1 MRTRI
6 GTGGFTLALPLTLT
20 AAIMLAGCSGEKR
33 DSTTAQAPTA
43 PPPVAT
49 PIAPLTPLAPA
60 TPVRPEGADAIDA
73 ALAAAKA
80 FNAKALTDLAAIER
94 AEKRVRDQASRAL
107 ESARRGAAAKVTAAR
122 NDAEAAH
129 RGLADSLSAFRTAAA
144 EQQAAVATALALCAP
159 SPTAPGGP
167 SGATLPPPPPVTT
180 PVPGVPATSP
190 AGAAPVYQGCTDLAA
205 EQALLAQNIEAV
217 GARYQAA
224 EASYRQDRPRLEE
237 AAATVALGKLG
248 PL

>member
-1 MRTRI
+1 MRAM
-6 GTGGFTLALPLTLT
+6 TGRSAAVAGLAAL
-20 AAIMLAGCSGEKR
+20 MLASCSGEQRPAK
-33 DSTTAQAPTA
+33 TAQAPVA

-49 PIAPLTPLAPA
+49 PVAPLAPA
-60 TPVRPEGADAIDA
+60 LPAEPVKPAGADAIDA

-80 FNAKALTDLAAIER
+80 FNARALGDLAAIEK
-94 AEKRVRDQASRAL
+94 AEKRVRDQASRAIDA
-107 ESARRGAAAKVTAAR
+107 ARRGDTAKVTAAR

-144 EQQAAVATALALCAP
+144 EQQAAVTAALALCAP
-159 SPTAPGGP
+159 PTAAPG
-167 SGATLPPPPPVTT
+167 SVAGAPVPPPPPVTT
-180 PVPGVPATSP
+180 PTPGAPATAAP
-190 AGAAPVYQGCTDLAA
+190 GAAAPAVYEGCTGLVA
-205 EQALLAQNIEAV
+205 EQALLAQNIDAV

>member
-6 GTGGFTLALPLTLT
+6 GTGGLTLALPLTLT
-20 AAIMLAGCSGEKR
+20 AAIVLAGCSGEKR
-33 DSTTAQAPTA
+33 GATTAQAPAA
-43 PPPVAT
+43 PPPAAT
-49 PIAPLTPLAPA
+49 PIAPLTPPAPA

-80 FNAKALTDLAAIER
+80 FNAKALTDLAAIEK

-107 ESARRGAAAKVTAAR
+107 DSARRGEAARVAAAR

-129 RGLADSLSAFRTAAA
+129 RSLADGLSTFRTAAA
-144 EQQAAVATALALCAP
+144 EQQAAVATALALCPPPAA
-159 SPTAPGGP
+159 APGVP
-167 SGATLPPPPPVTT
+167 TGATLPPPPPVTT
-180 PVPGVPATSP
+180 PVPGTSSTSP
-190 AGAAPVYQGCTDLAA
+190 PGVAPVYEGCTALIA